1 MVSVVCANALNRTV
15 NEFGVKETG
24 KILDKTRELVI
35 ETFAKSVSDVKDG
48 MDISFM
54 SIDKSRKEVSWS
66 GANSPLWYIFNNEV
80 TELKGDKQPI
90 GKSDDVKPFTTQTI
104 KYQTN
109 TVFYLFTDG
118 YADQFGGDRGKKFK
132 YKQLETLLLNIN
144 NKPLSQQESELKNVF
159 NKWKGELE
167 QVDDVCIIGIKL

>member
-1 MVSVVCANALNRTV
+1 VVCANALNRTV
-15 NEFGVKETG
+15 NEFGITETG

-54 SIDKSRKEVSWS
+54 CIDENKKEVCWS
-66 GANSPLWYIFNNEV
+66 GANNPLWYILDNEV
-80 TELKGDKQPI
+80 KEIKGNKQPI
-90 GKSDDVKPFTTQTI
+90 GKSDDALPFTTHVI
-104 KYQTN
+104 KYEKGS
-109 TVFYLFTDG
+109 VFYLFTDG

-132 YKQLETLLLNIN
+132 YKQLDSLLLSIY
-144 NKPLSQQESELKNVF
+144 NKAPSQQESELKTVF
-159 NKWKGELE
+159 NNWKGELE